1 MNELFLFFLL
11 IVVTVL
17 TPGPGVLYTISCG
30 FRYGKRHLLLSP
42 AAISL
47 GVFITNVLTA
57 AGLGVI
63 VAASPRLY
71 LAIQIAGALVLIYLG
86 YRNWTAKVVD
96 LSDAHTSENAAK
108 EENVTG
114 AFTFGVLLSVTN
126 PVLIVSLVAL
136 FPQFIDPDENYV
148 HKAALLIAIYTGVCF
163 AGHTIYSSLTVLA
176 SHYLKGERVSRFL
189 NRGSALLFWLISL
202 GILGR
207 IIDTL

>member
-47 GVFITNVLTA
+47 GVFITNVLTV

-71 LAIQIAGALVLIYLG
+71 FAIQIVGALVLIYLG
-86 YRNWTAKVVD
+86 YRNWAAKVVD
-96 LSDAHTSENAAK
+96 LSDAHQPEHAGHDEDVK
-108 EENVTG
+108 G
-114 AFTFGVLLSVTN
+114 AFMFGVLLSITN

-136 FPQFIDPDENYV
+136 FPQFIHPDENYV
-148 HKAALLIAIYTGVCF
+148 HKAALLIAIYTAVCF
-163 AGHTIYSSLTVLA
+163 AGHTLYSSLTVLA
-176 SHYLKGERVSRFL
+176 SQYLKGERVSRIL

-207 IIDTL
+207 TVDAL

>member
-1 MNELFLFFLL
+1 M
-11 IVVTVL
+11 
-17 TPGPGVLYTISCG
+17 YTISCG

-86 YRNWTAKVVD
+86 YRNWIAKVVD
-96 LSDAHTSENAAK
+96 LSDAHTSENAPK
-108 EENVTG
+108 EENVAG

-136 FPQFIDPDENYV
+136 FPQFIHPDENYV

-202 GILGR
+202 GILGQ